1 MTKKVLI
8 LFTELSSYIL
18 NCLTEAEKDNFE
30 IHLIRY
36 PINHEAPFEF
46 IDEYPLKLYSR
57 DDFKNVQTLRVFINK
72 LDPNLIL
79 VSGWIDRGYL
89 DALKDLSISSK
100 KVLMLDTPWSSTIKQ
115 KIWKIIFKIKFLKL
129 FDASWVPG
137 YEQSEYAQHLGFDF
151 NDIYDGIYSC
161 DNKLFNKYYFE
172 NLESKTKVFPKKLLF
187 IGRYIEIKGIKE
199 LWVNFVEIIE
209 EFNLDWELWC
219 VGTGDL
225 WDKRMIHSSIK
236 HFGFLQPEELKDVIS
251 QTGIYVLPSKYEPW
265 GVSLHEMVSAGMPV
279 LTSDNVGSCSSLVNN
294 KRNGIVFSHSIKGDF
309 KQKMYEIMQF
319 SDKELSLMG
328 EESVHLSKK
337 FTIQDWVRTL
347 NKIYD

>member
-115 KIWKIIFKIKFLKL
+115 KIWKIIL
-129 FDASWVPG
+129 
-137 YEQSEYAQHLGFDF
+137 
-151 NDIYDGIYSC
+151 
-161 DNKLFNKYYFE
+161 
-172 NLESKTKVFPKKLLF
+172 
-187 IGRYIEIKGIKE
+187 R
-199 LWVNFVEIIE
+199 
-209 EFNLDWELWC
+209 
-219 VGTGDL
+219 
-225 WDKRMIHSSIK
+225 
-236 HFGFLQPEELKDVIS
+236 
-251 QTGIYVLPSKYEPW
+251 
-265 GVSLHEMVSAGMPV
+265 
-279 LTSDNVGSCSSLVNN
+279 
-294 KRNGIVFSHSIKGDF
+294 
-309 KQKMYEIMQF
+309 
-319 SDKELSLMG
+319 
-328 EESVHLSKK
+328 
-337 FTIQDWVRTL
+337 
-347 NKIYD
+347 